1 MDTINIKEA
10 NLYNCEGFMYNTELV
25 DSINTAF
32 KTDTETGMTLHG
44 LTKIPP
50 RDFVM
55 VLDSEGNH
63 FFSKKEIDL
72 VINLLFKFNLT
83 LKHMATHNKYKN
95 GELVI
100 KTNVV
105 DDKKKN
111 KLSLTGISTTPP
123 EDVTPENLEIISDD
137 ELKKRIINGTL
148 VDDKLETT
156 LFPNGRPDK

>member
-83 LKHMATHNKYKN
+83 LKHMATHNKYKY